1 MKTWSEPGKRDMWIG
16 AKDIH
21 ILEQGEVA
29 QTLCNIDPKSFFS
42 NEVFMTR
49 TWQASRMTESGISDL
64 AREDFVRYCI
74 SRDSVDDEISCISS
88 SIVYPTLKADVM
100 QVYVY
105 PKIYPKMDSIQG
117 NAASD
122 SGALGRKGNG
132 TISKTDNGKVGT
144 ADSGSIGTIANG
156 TTGKRTNGSNG
167 YGSICNDTSGLT
179 AESRNG
185 ITDLMTSHLMK
196 HIQLSR
202 SQREK
207 SKDMLIILGSP
218 CEYNKNHVISDLTS
232 NCGFQYRDSGYG
244 FPDIKILRAMFA

>member
-1 MKTWSEPGKRDMWIG
+1 MKTWSEPGKRDVWIG
-16 AKDIH
+16 ADNIH

-29 QTLCNIDPKSFFS
+29 QTLSDIDPNSFFS

-64 AREDFVRYCI
+64 AREDFVRFCI
-74 SRDSVDDEISCISS
+74 SRGSADDEVSCISS

-105 PKIYPKMDSIQG
+105 PKMDSIQG
-117 NAASD
+117 NTASD
-122 SGALGRKGNG
+122 CGTLGRNGNG
-132 TISKTDNGKVGT
+132 T
-144 ADSGSIGTIANG
+144 
-156 TTGKRTNGSNG
+156 
-167 YGSICNDTSGLT
+167 ICNDTSGST
-179 AESRNG
+179 ADNRNG

-196 HIQLSR
+196 HIQLPCW
-202 SQREK
+202 QREK